1 MTLGGGL
8 ASFALGTALGTL
20 SNVFIGRF
28 PKEESLVGA
37 WPACEACGAKK
48 SLKHLV
54 PIAGFLAAGGRCAS
68 CGKPLPRRE
77 PLVEAAGGLLAL
89 ACYGAFGLSWAFAS
103 KTILLI
109 AALTAGVIDA
119 RHKIIP
125 NALTLP
131 CMGLGLAL
139 SFLPG
144 RPTPVEAAVGLL
156 VAGGLLALMV
166 WAYPK
171 GMGGGDVKFMAMA
184 GAFLG
189 WTKAL
194 VAIFAASLAAVVVG
208 LTLVGMGRR
217 GLRDPLAFGPYLSL
231 GILIAVFGDA
241 RVFPFSIWLF

>member
-8 ASFALGTALGTL
+8 VSFALGTALGAL
-20 SNVFIGRF
+20 SNLCIGRF
-28 PKEESLVGA
+28 PKDESIVGA
-37 WPACEACGAKK
+37 WPSCEACGAQK

-68 CGKPLPRRE
+68 CGKAFPRRE
-77 PLVEAAGGLLAL
+77 LLVEAAGGLLAM
-89 ACYGAFGLSWAFAS
+89 ACYGAFGISWAFAS
-103 KTILLI
+103 NTILLI
-109 AALTAGVIDA
+109 AALTAGVIDS

-125 NALTLP
+125 NALTIP
-131 CMGLGLAL
+131 CMGLGLAM

-144 RPTPVEAAVGLL
+144 RPTPVESVVGLL
-156 VAGGLLALMV
+156 VAGGLLALLV

-194 VAIFAASLAAVVVG
+194 VAIFAASFTAVLVG
-208 LTLVGMGRR
+208 LALVGMGRR

-231 GILIAVFGDA
+231 GILVAVFGDT
-241 RVFPFSIWLF
+241 RIFPFSQWWF